1 MSLFTACRAMA
12 EWTADYLL
20 IPIFNFQAGLFP
32 PFSNPAGSLAD
43 WLGTDG
49 GLDTL
54 AWTYAVNIAFMV
66 GMTNLILVIHLE
78 RKIAARIQDRRGPML
93 SLRAFRELREDL
105 AGEAPTW
112 KFKDNYSGI
121 GIIQNLVDGIED
133 SSSPSW
139 SSPS

>member
-1 MSLFTACRAMA
+1 MSLFSFCRWMA
-12 EWTADYLL
+12 EWTANYML
-20 IPIFNFQAGLFP
+20 IPVFEFQKNLFP
-32 PFSNPAGSLAD
+32 PFSHPAGTIAD

-54 AWTYAVNIAFMV
+54 AWTFAVNIAFAI

-93 SLRAFRELREDL
+93 SFRSFRELGEDL

-112 KFKDNYSGI
+112 RFKDNYSGI
-121 GIIQNLVDGIED
+121 GLSLIHI
-133 SSSPSW
+133 
-139 SSPS
+139 

>member
-12 EWTADYLL
+12 EWTANYLL
-20 IPIFNFQAGLFP
+20 IPVFNFQAGLFP
-32 PFSNPAGSLAD
+32 PFSNPAGSVAD
-43 WLGTDG
+43 WLGSEG

-93 SLRAFRELREDL
+93 SLRSFRELGEDL
-105 AGEAPTW
+105 
-112 KFKDNYSGI
+112 SLI
-121 GIIQNLVDGIED
+121 HI
-133 SSSPSW
+133 
-139 SSPS
+139 